1 MALPPRDL
9 PPDWMVTRCAS
20 GGCVNLHLER
30 TVVQLTPAETVALAR
45 LLTAAIRQY
54 GLAEPAVA
62 DEPPPRPH

>member
-1 MALPPRDL
+1 MAPPIHDL
-9 PPDWMVTRCAS
+9 PRDWMVTRCAS

-45 LLTAAIRQY
+45 LLAAAVRQY

-62 DEPPPRPH
+62 PDPPPRPH